1 MGDGWLLGIFLP
13 VVVVGGGYGFAGFRR
28 GGLLVVLASKK
39 REREMARKIEKETKR
54 KREKEGEI
62 NTQRVKLIIKN

>member
-1 MGDGWLLGIFLP
+1 
-13 VVVVGGGYGFAGFRR
+13 
-28 GGLLVVLASKK
+28 
-39 REREMARKIEKETKR
+39 MARKIEKETKR